1 MAPAQRDGTVF
12 DDVAAEYDRVR
23 PAYPDEL
30 VDRACEVAEIETGDP
45 VLEIGCGTGQLTRS
59 LLARGLRVTAL
70 EPGKHLMSLA
80 ERNLAGRGELEF
92 VNARFE
98 AAELPHGHYRAV
110 FCASAFHW
118 IDPDVSWP
126 KSFRLLAPGGT
137 LALIQYF
144 GLQDPRFADDQR
156 ALLSTVARIA
166 PGLAADWPAY
176 RDLDAIAA
184 GVEQRRDNVSEAWAW
199 IGSYDLARAAAGR
212 LFRDVQIATVPTV
225 VEHTADELT
234 GLLRSMSFHSELSSA
249 QRQALDHENV
259 VLYERLGRPIRSST
273 VGILITARRT

>member
-1 MAPAQRDGTVF
+1 
-12 DDVAAEYDRVR
+12 
-23 PAYPDEL
+23 
-30 VDRACEVAEIETGDP
+30 
-45 VLEIGCGTGQLTRS
+45 
-59 LLARGLRVTAL
+59 
-70 EPGKHLMSLA
+70 
-80 ERNLAGRGELEF
+80 
-92 VNARFE
+92 
-98 AAELPHGHYRAV
+98 
-110 FCASAFHW
+110 
-118 IDPDVSWP
+118 
-126 KSFRLLAPGGT
+126 
-137 LALIQYF
+137 
-144 GLQDPRFADDQR
+144 
-156 ALLSTVARIA
+156 STVARIA